1 MCFLFCYLSVTCCS
15 LHPSL
20 TFNRL
25 FPYLEKL
32 TQVVPNVHLSAQSAH
47 FNNGLTQE
55 VITLTFEPLF
65 HTRLDVVILVPHTNL
80 DAVR

>member
-1 MCFLFCYLSVTCCS
+1 MCFLFCYLCVAFCS
-15 LHPSL
+15 FHPSL
-20 TFNRL
+20 TFIRL
-25 FPYLEKL
+25 LPYLEKL

-55 VITLTFEPLF
+55 VITLTLEPLF
-65 HTRLDVVILVPHTNL
+65 YTRLDVVVLVPHTNL